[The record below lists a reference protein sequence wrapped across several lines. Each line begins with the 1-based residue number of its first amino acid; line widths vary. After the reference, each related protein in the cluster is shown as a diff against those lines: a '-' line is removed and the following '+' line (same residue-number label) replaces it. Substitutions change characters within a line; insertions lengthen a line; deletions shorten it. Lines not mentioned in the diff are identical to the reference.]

1 MYSGDC
7 VKGVMVFHILLTGWK
22 CKHDDMKYIRWK
34 NANIEG
40 RLYLLKVYHMHTPH
54 TCTQARNNCFLL
66 LLSL

>member
-1 MYSGDC
+1 
-7 VKGVMVFHILLTGWK
+7 
-22 CKHDDMKYIRWK
+22 MKYITWK